1 MLANSDFNQ
10 AVEIFNQ
17 GFNVDTFK
25 VVKPGIQET
34 FLLPNTDLNNKL
46 PYSFIITET
55 NNLGNNIEYLA
66 ELGRVGFSGGKAT
79 TNESITRTSIILN
92 RNVKSVVLIDILNFK
107 FYSLSEDAYKHLLF
121 LKSIKDMHNQEMT
134 KLMDAE
140 LAKQFQAVWDQ
151 QLKTE

>member
-25 VVKPGIQET
+25 IVKPGIQET

-55 NNLGNNIEYLA
+55 NNLGDNIEYLA
-66 ELGRVGFSGGKAT
+66 ELGRVGFNGGKAT
-79 TNESITRTSIILN
+79 TNESVTRTSIILN
-92 RNVKSVVLIDILNFK
+92 RDVKSVVLIDILNFK

-121 LKSIKDMHNQEMT
+121 LKSIKDMHNKEMT
-134 KLMDAE
+134 KLIDTE

-151 QLKTE
+151 QLKAE

>member
-17 GFNVDTFK
+17 GFNTETFK

-34 FLLPNTDLNNKL
+34 FLLPNTDLNNKP

-66 ELGRVGFSGGKAT
+66 ELGRVGFNGGKAT

-92 RNVKSVVLIDILNFK
+92 RNVRSVVLIDILNFK

-121 LKSIKDMHNQEMT
+121 LKSIKDHYNREMSKIIDT
-134 KLMDAE
+134 E

>member
-17 GFNVDTFK
+17 GFNTETFK

-66 ELGRVGFSGGKAT
+66 ELGRVGFNGGKAT

-92 RNVKSVVLIDILNFK
+92 RNVRSVVLIDILNFK

-121 LKSIKDMHNQEMT
+121 LKSIKDHYNREMSKIIDT
-134 KLMDAE
+134 E

-151 QLKTE
+151 QLKAE

>member
-66 ELGRVGFSGGKAT
+66 ELGRVGFNGGKAT

-92 RNVKSVVLIDILNFK
+92 RDVKSVVLIDILNFK

-121 LKSIKDMHNQEMT
+121 LKSIKDHYNREMSKIIDT
-134 KLMDAE
+134 E

>member
-17 GFNVDTFK
+17 GFNTETFK

-66 ELGRVGFSGGKAT
+66 ELGRVGFNGGKAT

-92 RNVKSVVLIDILNFK
+92 RNVRSVVLIDILNFK

-121 LKSIKDMHNQEMT
+121 LKSIKDHYNREMSKIIDT
-134 KLMDAE
+134 E

>member
-17 GFNVDTFK
+17 GFNTETFK

-66 ELGRVGFSGGKAT
+66 ELGRVGFNGGKAT

-92 RNVKSVVLIDILNFK
+92 RNVRSVVLIDILNFK

-121 LKSIKDMHNQEMT
+121 LKSIKDHYNREMSKIIDT
-134 KLMDAE
+134 E

-151 QLKTE
+151 QLETE

>member
-17 GFNVDTFK
+17 GFNTETFK

-66 ELGRVGFSGGKAT
+66 ELGRVGFNSGKAT

-92 RNVKSVVLIDILNFK
+92 RNVKSVVLIDIRNFK
-107 FYSLSEDAYKHLLF
+107 FYSLSEDAYQHLLF
-121 LKSIKDMHNQEMT
+121 LKNIKDMHNKEMT
-134 KLMDAE
+134 KLIDAE
-140 LAKQFQAVWDQ
+140 LNKKFQAVWDQ

>member
-25 VVKPGIQET
+25 IVKPGIQET

-55 NNLGNNIEYLA
+55 NNLGDNIEYLA
-66 ELGRVGFSGGKAT
+66 ELGRVGFNGGKAT
-79 TNESITRTSIILN
+79 TNESVTRTSIILN
-92 RNVKSVVLIDILNFK
+92 RDVKSVVLIDILNFK

-121 LKSIKDMHNQEMT
+121 LKSIKDHYNREMS
-134 KLMDAE
+134 KIIDAE
-140 LAKQFQAVWDQ
+140 LNKQFQAVWDQ

>member
-66 ELGRVGFSGGKAT
+66 ELGRVGFNGGQAT

-92 RNVKSVVLIDILNFK
+92 RDVKSVVLIDILNFK

-121 LKSIKDMHNQEMT
+121 LKSIKDHYNREMSKIIDT
-134 KLMDAE
+134 E

>member
-66 ELGRVGFSGGKAT
+66 ELGRVGFNGGKAT

-92 RNVKSVVLIDILNFK
+92 RNVRSVVLIDILNFK

-121 LKSIKDMHNQEMT
+121 LKSIKDHYNREMSKIIDT
-134 KLMDAE
+134 E

-151 QLKTE
+151 QLKAE

>member
-25 VVKPGIQET
+25 IVKPGIQET

-92 RNVKSVVLIDILNFK
+92 RNVKSVVLIDILKFK

-121 LKSIKDMHNQEMT
+121 LKSIKDHYSREMT
-134 KLMDAE
+134 KLIDTE

>member
-121 LKSIKDMHNQEMT
+121 LKSIKDHYNREMSKIIDT
-134 KLMDAE
+134 E
-140 LAKQFQAVWDQ
+140 LAKQFQEAWAK